1 MTVRYYEQVKDYLH
15 PHLID
20 FINYYRDGDIISL
33 PLYHGCNCLNRNG
46 TRKEISY
53 NLGYQCVS
61 PTWKHYWRK
70 TKDKYK
76 GKVNDKFYW
85 TRYMTRT
92 NRRHLF
98 KNKGNFVYNYKLKK
112 YEHMSKT
119 PMHYDFKFL
128 KSIRKDLFK
137 HALRQK
143 IFYLLLPCKC

>member
-33 PLYHGCNCLNRNG
+33 PLYHGCNCLKRNG

-61 PTWKHYWRK
+61 PIWKHYWRK

-92 NRRHLF
+92 NRRHF
-98 KNKGNFVYNYKLKK
+98 FRNKGNFVYNYKLKK

-143 IFYLLLPCKC
+143 IFYLLLSCKC

>member
-33 PLYHGCNCLNRNG
+33 PLYHGCNCLKRNG

-53 NLGYQCVS
+53 NLGYQFVS
-61 PTWKHYWRK
+61 PIWKHYWRK

-92 NRRHLF
+92 NRRHF
-98 KNKGNFVYNYKLKK
+98 FRNKGNFVYNYKLKK

-143 IFYLLLPCKC
+143 IFYLLLSCKC